1 MNIEEYLTTREA
13 ACILDVTCSR
23 VRQLL
28 RSSDLKGY
36 RLPAGLWLIKRQDVE
51 DFKIDRRKAGR
62 PRKEEDAST
71 VA

>member
-1 MNIEEYLTTREA
+1 MDIKEYLTTREA
-13 ACILDVTCSR
+13 AVILSVTCSR

-28 RSSDLKGY
+28 RAADLKGY

-62 PRKEEDAST
+62 PRKEDDANT
-71 VA
+71 IA